1 MGRIFTEI
9 LNRKGVIECCPTK
22 NLDGIMN
29 NPCLPIF
36 IEPNGKIKILPSYEK
51 INVDFFKNIATTSP
65 QNSLNNAELN
75 KLGEQ
80 IGNFLYSQEIIGYIT
95 LEFITFHDGKKI
107 RYWGLDMKYGI
118 TNQICD
124 LQFCYILY
132 IQSSIVKKN
141 RNYFN
146 YLLSDELKE
155 ETKVKNSSN
164 TNNNNNDESESHSY
178 FYNSEN
184 CASIVDYKKYSY
196 ILSDVMAFSF
206 HYISTDLIKEIK
218 LKNFLKE
225 FRYSNLVF
233 DLEKKEGV
241 IFNFCDTLES
251 GIFGIC
257 GVLNLDVIEM
267 TNPNLRL
274 WKMIYNAINVF
285 KEYIYSTQKKL
296 MIDNLNKGIL
306 EKPRTDLIDLHDIF
320 NKVKA
325 MMKEKEIE
333 KQKEDNRRK
342 IIENAPFV

>member
-1 MGRIFTEI
+1 
-9 LNRKGVIECCPTK
+9 
-22 NLDGIMN
+22 
-29 NPCLPIF
+29 
-36 IEPNGKIKILPSYEK
+36 
-51 INVDFFKNIATTSP
+51 
-65 QNSLNNAELN
+65 
-75 KLGEQ
+75 
-80 IGNFLYSQEIIGYIT
+80 
-95 LEFITFHDGKKI
+95 
-107 RYWGLDMKYGI
+107 
-118 TNQICD
+118 
-124 LQFCYILY
+124 
-132 IQSSIVKKN
+132 
-141 RNYFN
+141 
-146 YLLSDELKE
+146 
-155 ETKVKNSSN
+155 
-164 TNNNNNDESESHSY
+164 
-178 FYNSEN
+178 
-184 CASIVDYKKYSY
+184 
-196 ILSDVMAFSF
+196 MAFSF

-225 FRYSNLVF
+225 FRFSNLVF